1 MKAKFTPEEDARLRE
16 VVERCGTSDWSVV
29 AREMFDRKP
38 RQCRE
43 RWNNYVNPVIVS
55 SAWSLAEDQLLETKF
70 NEIGARWKEI
80 AQFFPTRSKNQ
91 VKYRWMTK
99 QKNALSALQRTVSA
113 SQKLVALSSPT
124 EGVPPHPPQ
133 DNGGFEFLEPSETEL
148 HWGNISPHFF
158 QFI

>member
-43 RWNNYVNPVIVS
+43 RWNNYVNPVIVN
-55 SAWSLAEDQLLETKF
+55 SAWTLAEDQLLETKF
-70 NEIGARWKEI
+70 NELGARWKEI

-99 QKNALSALQRTVSA
+99 QKNMWFAPRAYLYPPSDADSPSSAFETIAPPSKENEIFDLLFTAPSQ
-113 SQKLVALSSPT
+113 QKLT
-124 EGVPPHPPQ
+124 
-133 DNGGFEFLEPSETEL
+133 
-148 HWGNISPHFF
+148 WGNVSPEFF
-158 QFI
+158 N